1 MTPAGAAARLA
12 QARHAGTT
20 LDPFTDT
27 VDGLDEA
34 WAYAVQAEDRRARL
48 HQGERVIGAKL
59 GLTSVAKQQRMGVDR
74 PIVGFLTD
82 RMLAPP
88 EQIGGR
94 LTDWAHPR
102 IEPEIAFVTS
112 RPIHS
117 ALDLDAV
124 RAHVA
129 TVGVAAE
136 VIDSRWSDYR
146 FRLPDVVADNTSAAG
161 IVIGASVPLDDVADL
176 ASLACTVSVD
186 DQVVHEATGAAILGE
201 PLFAVQLLSHHLERR
216 GEVLP
221 AGSLVL
227 AGALTDAVPLIPG
240 HRYRLAIES
249 LGEVCLA
256 PEGGGATQPRQGR
269 GSGRSASKVSQVTA
283 GKE

>member
-1 MTPAGAAARLA
+1 MTPTEAAARLA
-12 QARHAGTT
+12 EARHARTT

-34 WAYAVQAEDRRARL
+34 WAYAVQAADRQERL
-48 HQGERVIGAKL
+48 RRGERVIGAKL

-88 EQIGGR
+88 EQIAGL
-94 LTDWAHPR
+94 LTEWAQPR

-112 RPIHS
+112 RPIDT
-117 ALDLDAV
+117 ALDSDAV
-124 RAHVA
+124 PAHIA

-161 IVIGASVPLDDVADL
+161 IVLGASLPIDDVADL

-186 DQVVHEATGAAILGE
+186 DQVVHQATGAAILGAP
-201 PLFAVQLLSHHLERR
+201 PLAVQLLSHHLERS

-227 AGALTDAVPLIPG
+227 AGALTDAVPLTPG
-240 HRYRLAIES
+240 HRYALTVES
-249 LGEVCLA
+249 LGEVLVDL
-256 PEGGGATQPRQGR
+256 G
-269 GSGRSASKVSQVTA
+269 
-283 GKE
+283 

>member
-1 MTPAGAAARLA
+1 MTPAEAAARLA
-12 QARHAGTT
+12 EARHARTT
-20 LDPFTDT
+20 LAPFTDT
-27 VDGLDEA
+27 VDGLEEA
-34 WAYAVQAEDRRARL
+34 WAYAVQAEDRRERL
-48 HQGERVIGAKL
+48 QRGERVIGAKL

-82 RMLAPP
+82 RMLAQP

-94 LTDWAHPR
+94 LTDWAQPR

-124 RAHVA
+124 RAHIA

-161 IVIGASVPLDDVADL
+161 VVVGPSLPLGDVADL
-176 ASLACTVSVD
+176 SSLTCTLSVD
-186 DQVVHEATGAAILGE
+186 EQVAHQATGAAILGD
-201 PLFAVQLLSHHLERR
+201 PLLAVQLLSHHLERS
-216 GEVLP
+216 GDVLP

-227 AGALTDAVPLIPG
+227 AGALTDAVALAPG
-240 HRYRLAIES
+240 YRYGLTIES
-249 LGEVCLA
+249 LGEVLVDL
-256 PEGGGATQPRQGR
+256 G
-269 GSGRSASKVSQVTA
+269 
-283 GKE
+283 